1 MVVAT
6 QPVVGW
12 ANSVDT
18 QVHLAPS
25 VIANYALTFF
35 CKTKSGRSGEHGAL
49 IYSRTNSCFDSFT
62 EQAPLRGGIESH
74 CHQRIVT
81 ASGKWSAALDGIRR
95 GAFIQLG
102 ASSVLNRPRLG
113 SASGES
119 IQSTGASIV
128 MPLPS
133 VFLRLYAAVAP
144 PLVLRVSGRESAES
158 GASLKTHAVATA
170 WRAAVF
176 WLRKCTWP

>member
-18 QVHLAPS
+18 QVHLTLN

-49 IYSRTNSCFDSFT
+49 RYSRTNSCFDLFT
-62 EQAPLRGGIESH
+62 DQAPLRCGIESH

-81 ASGKWSAALDGIRR
+81 ASGKWSAALDGCIRR

-113 SASGES
+113 SASG
-119 IQSTGASIV
+119 IFLKYGRV
-128 MPLPS
+128 DRH
-133 VFLRLYAAVAP
+133 VFAVCFPP
-144 PLVLRVSGRESAES
+144 PLRGS
-158 GASLKTHAVATA
+158 GAAAGVACF
-170 WRAAVF
+170 RA
-176 WLRKCTWP
+176 